1 MKGTSPS
8 ELTSIYSKDYQIL
21 KKIAFSAFEDD
32 NKKDDDSL
40 DWNLKK
46 IKLFFYL
53 ILIGV

>member
-40 DWNLKK
+40 D
-46 IKLFFYL
+46 
-53 ILIGV
+53 